1 VVQKNVIPALTNA
14 IPGAAAAVEKIW
26 LYVISKALP
35 HMNEIY
41 EPQVSQNLRVTVL
54 PESPLSRYI
63 LGSPATVYSSSLTV
77 KLSSSPDG
85 CTSAQL
91 ELGMNLRSQG
101 STSTAIIGAICESL
115 ISLTTTQRHRSLLWD
130 RYGDPSTVT
139 LSGNGHLRLIRV
151 TTDSCQGGLLEMT
164 CRVSQD

>member
-1 VVQKNVIPALTNA
+1 
-14 IPGAAAAVEKIW
+14 
-26 LYVISKALP
+26 
-35 HMNEIY
+35 MNETY
-41 EPQVSQNLRVTVL
+41 EPQVSRNLRVTVL

-63 LGSPATVYSSSLTV
+63 LGAPAALYSSSLTV
-77 KLSSSPDG
+77 KLAAALIVPR
-85 CTSAQL
+85 QRIL

-139 LSGNGHLRLIRV
+139 LPGNSHLRLIRV